1 MTKIEGCLWKVV
13 ALLFVLSI
21 ITGIIGYRACRSIEA
36 PVKAEVIDNRMELP
50 VLLTSKDVTVHG
62 TIMLDTYDW
71 VTVVGQDMNVWRV
84 HINAEIQ
91 TATN

>member
-1 MTKIEGCLWKVV
+1 MNQDKFIPVMI
-13 ALLFVLSI
+13 F
-21 ITGIIGYRACRSIEA
+21 IIGLATLAGVFYGLFIREPI
-36 PVKAEVIDNRMELP
+36 VVEVDNRMELP